1 MQYQKRITRVIE
13 NMRREGVDQIIVATV
28 PSIYYL
34 TGVWVHDVG
43 ERMLALYLN
52 ADGDSKLFIHQMFFA
67 SLGAYSNYEMFS
79 DIDDPIRLVAAHVR
93 PGKLGVD
100 KFWAS
105 HFTIR
110 LMQAMPGLE
119 VVVGSGPVDAA
130 RMCKDQEEIALMR
143 ESSRLNDLALQRTI
157 AGICEGMT
165 EKELGKLYI
174 RTAEQLS
181 PEGSAFAPNT
191 SFAANSSEPHHDNT
205 NDHLRRG
212 DNILL
217 DVGLLY
223 RRYVSDMTR
232 TVFLGQPSDEM
243 KRVYDVIRRANEAG
257 RRVIRPGVPM
267 CEFDLAARRVVE
279 EAGYGRHFLCRTG
292 HGIGLEC
299 HEFPDNSSRSQIIAQ
314 PGMCFSVEPC
324 ISLPGRFGI
333 RIEDIVVVTE
343 DGHETLNQ
351 LDREMLIL

>member
-1 MQYQKRITRVIE
+1 
-13 NMRREGVDQIIVATV
+13 
-28 PSIYYL
+28 
-34 TGVWVHDVG
+34 
-43 ERMLALYLN
+43 
-52 ADGDSKLFIHQMFFA
+52 MFYV
-67 SLGAYSNYEMFS
+67 SLGSYSNYEMFS
-79 DIDDPIRLVAAHVR
+79 DIDDPVQLVAAHVR
-93 PGKLGVD
+93 PGKIGID

-119 VVVGSGPVDAA
+119 VVVGSGPVDTA
-130 RMCKDQEEIALMR
+130 RMCKDAEEITLMR
-143 ESSRLNDLALQRTI
+143 ESSRKNDEALLRTI
-157 AGICEGMT
+157 RGIREGMT
-165 EKELGKLYI
+165 EKDLGNLYI
-174 RTAEQLS
+174 RTAEELS

-191 SFAANSSEPHHDNT
+191 SFGANSAELHHNNT
-205 NDHLRRG
+205 MDHLKYG
-212 DNILL
+212 DNVLL

-223 RRYVSDMTR
+223 QRYVSDMTR
-232 TVFLGQPSDEM
+232 TVFLGEPDDEM
-243 KRVYDVIRRANEAG
+243 KRVYHVIQKANEAG

-267 CEFDLAARRVVE
+267 YEFDLAARKVIE
-279 EAGYGRHFLCRTG
+279 DAGYGKHFLCRTG

-299 HEFPDNSSRSQIIAQ
+299 HEFPDNSSRSSIIAQ

-343 DGHETLNQ
+343 DGHETLNH